1 MISMP
6 RISTRPSWR
15 NADGSQMDRVK
26 AEASELPAIVATGPT
41 LATARPKRSFVRS
54 ATAPLDPDQSAVLRD
69 RVIAE
74 LDGLRSADEAADWV
88 HGRMPDKN
96 KLTTVDAQRVEIS
109 FLAKLAAIEEASSS
123 GAPAETIPSSGA
135 ASPGPTVSDEAMP
148 PVDSQSEAVEIP
160 PAVSEAPAGSNDED
174 TFAQIP
180 EKAFGSGRRRLPGKA
195 IRLRDKEHCKFVA
208 RQACVVCGRAP
219 AEAHHLRFAQP
230 RALGRKVSDEYTV
243 PVCRLH
249 HRELHR
255 YGDEVSWWAGV
266 NVDPVPIALELW
278 RRSRSGARS
287 LEHSFVLSAVTPLHD
302 AISEVIR

>member
-1 MISMP
+1 M
-6 RISTRPSWR
+6 T
-15 NADGSQMDRVK
+15 
-26 AEASELPAIVATGPT
+26 TG
-41 LATARPKRSFVRS
+41 RPKRSFERS
-54 ATAPLDPDQSAVLRD
+54 ATAPLDLDQSAELRD

-74 LDGLRSADEAADWV
+74 LDGLCSADEAADWV
-88 HGRMPDKN
+88 HGRMSDKN

-148 PVDSQSEAVEIP
+148 PVDSQSEAVEVP
-160 PAVSEAPAGSNDED
+160 LAVSETPAGPSGED
-174 TFAQIP
+174 VFAQTP
-180 EKAFGSGRRRLPGKA
+180 EKPIGSRRRLPARA

-255 YGDEVSWWAGV
+255 YGDEASWWAGV
-266 NVDPVPIALELW
+266 NVDPVPIAHQLW
-278 RRSRSGARS
+278 RRSRSGAT
-287 LEHSFVLSAVTPLHD
+287 HSSTLLCSPP
-302 AISEVIR
+302 